1 MKKVFLSLLSALLF
15 FGCFDTKPKCDDE
28 DVKLTLKS
36 ILDDDEWVYVEY
48 GLNEQSLK
56 TLRMISASK
65 GMDIRDIEAL
75 LLSDTIGILRAH
87 FKPLLDLKDYAN
99 EVVYTS
105 FGSFITQDSNDKK
118 TTFCK
123 ASLKLTYPQMPNDMR
138 KKYEK
143 GSLRGVLF
151 DGGEYE
157 TQISYSAQFSDDK
170 KQVFVELLD
179 Y

>member
-1 MKKVFLSLLSALLF
+1 MKNILLSLMLVFLF
-15 FGCFDTKPKCDDE
+15 VGCFNNKPKCDDE

-48 GLNEQSLK
+48 GLNEQSLRA
-56 TLRMISASK
+56 LRINSN
-65 GMDIRDIEAL
+65 GMDMRDLEAA
-75 LLSDTIGILRAH
+75 LSTDTLGVLRAH
-87 FKPLLDLKDYAN
+87 FKPLLDLKDCAN

-105 FGSFITQDSNDKK
+105 FESFITKDSKDKK
-118 TTFCK
+118 TSFCM
-123 ASLKLTYPQMPNDMR
+123 ASLKFTYPQMPNEMR
-138 KKYEK
+138 EKYSRGALK
-143 GSLRGVLF
+143 GILF

-157 TQISYSAQFSDDK
+157 TQISYSARFSDDK

>member
-1 MKKVFLSLLSALLF
+1 MKNIFLSLMLVLLF
-15 FGCFDTKPKCDDE
+15 TGCFNNKPKCDDE

-48 GLNEQSLK
+48 GLNEQSLRA
-56 TLRMISASK
+56 LRLSLN
-65 GMDIRDIEAL
+65 GMDIGDLEAA
-75 LLSDTIGILRAH
+75 LSTDTLGVLRAH
-87 FKPLLDLKDYAN
+87 LKPLLDLKDYAN

-105 FGSFITQDSNDKK
+105 FESFITQDNSDKK
-118 TTFCK
+118 TSFCT
-123 ASLKLTYPQMPNDMR
+123 ASLKFTYPQMPNDMR
-138 KKYEK
+138 EQYSR
-143 GSLRGVLF
+143 GALRGVLF

-157 TQISYSAQFSDDK
+157 TQISYSTRFSDDK

>member
-1 MKKVFLSLLSALLF
+1 MKKVLLSLLLALLF
-15 FGCFDTKPKCDDE
+15 LGCFDTKPKCDDE

-56 TLRMISASK
+56 ALRMASD
-65 GMDIRDIEAL
+65 MDIRDVEAALSTDKLGL
-75 LLSDTIGILRAH
+75 LKAY
-87 FKPLLDLKDYAN
+87 FKPFLDLKDYAN
-99 EVVYTS
+99 EVAYTS
-105 FGSFITQDSNDKK
+105 FSSFITQDSNDKK

-123 ASLKLTYPQMPNDMR
+123 ASLKLTYPQMPDDMR
-138 KKYEK
+138 KNYEK